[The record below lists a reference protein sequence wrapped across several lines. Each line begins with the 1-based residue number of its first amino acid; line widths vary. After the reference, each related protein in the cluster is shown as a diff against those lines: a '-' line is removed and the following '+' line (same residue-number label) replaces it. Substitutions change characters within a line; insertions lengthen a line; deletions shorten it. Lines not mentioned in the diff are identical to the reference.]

1 VYTWTL
7 DMILSECSFSCMR
20 CRAKQVTRSINAIAG
35 AADGWTLHPDFNR
48 TDADVTMMFFA
59 QNTVS

>member
-1 VYTWTL
+1 
-7 DMILSECSFSCMR
+7 MR